1 VSWEQFQRR
10 RREDQ
15 PPDLW
20 LGGTTYSEVSEIA
33 HDASKATAKVACCC
47 EPRSRVTCFAPPS
60 GATRSATIFR
70 PGRLTCIGNTLRRP
84 ELGVSQEIPHVS
96 LYSRFY
102 IASLLDAQAS
112 GAEAHPDV
120 GRGLDSHERRPTLTL
135 AQGKSDHQGERR
147 TEPAAS
153 HSRAERCLSLND
165 SKRMKCEDEI
175 GASRAILRLTKDDLI
190 LPWLSSNLGCQ
201 SPREKIHKFC

>member
-120 GRGLDSHERRPTLTL
+120 GRGLDSLERTNAGPRSPSRKENRITRGSAAPSLRHRIL
-135 AQGKSDHQGERR
+135 A
-147 TEPAAS
+147 
-153 HSRAERCLSLND
+153 LS
-165 SKRMKCEDEI
+165 
-175 GASRAILRLTKDDLI
+175 GA
-190 LPWLSSNLGCQ
+190 
-201 SPREKIHKFC
+201 